1 MPALGEHK
9 TVQARILKY
18 AQKIG
23 WTYVPRVEAE
33 RRRRFLPH
41 PNPLPEDGA
50 REMMEYQLM
59 TAQIRV
65 HDLDLEEI
73 LPQPV
78 AENLAQA
85 VIENGNSLLPKRQ
98 EAGQRPESSSE
109 LASGR

>member
-1 MPALGEHK
+1 MFAKRTYRKNMSKKPVFLDTFLGY
-9 TVQARILKY
+9 VQAVDISFRSLIL
-18 AQKIG
+18 
-23 WTYVPRVEAE
+23 TLSLV
-33 RRRRFLPH
+33 
-41 PNPLPEDGA
+41 A

-65 HDLDLEEI
+65 HVLDLEEI